1 MTFTISGRLVRW
13 PSYPRTA
20 VCLKCDL
27 WVTDS
32 YWHKHRRRV
41 GTKRTSRARQQCPR
55 LGRKADL
62 AKLCWDSLLA
72 QKTATRQAHNL
83 H

>member
-32 YWHKHRRRV
+32 YWHE
-41 GTKRTSRARQQCPR
+41 TDQP
-55 LGRKADL
+55 GRSGDV
-62 AKLCWDSLLA
+62 
-72 QKTATRQAHNL
+72 R
-83 H
+83 

>member
-27 WVTDS
+27 TDS
-32 YWHKHRRRV
+32 YWHFETCLRSITMSV
-41 GTKRTSRARQQCPR
+41 
-55 LGRKADL
+55 L
-62 AKLCWDSLLA
+62 
-72 QKTATRQAHNL
+72 
-83 H
+83 